1 MTSLTADGQDGD
13 PVTGLVA
20 DHALETEVDR
30 IAFAPGAMRAM
41 TDEEPSR
48 AADFPTLTGTASGRV
63 PHHAFVVVGPQE
75 IRSSTG
81 LPTAN
86 DNNRA
91 GTARKRSMWRDLFF
105 LALLTMTIAGAFW
118 SGQQNAAQR
127 VIVVPGPSSD
137 RHMVT

>member
-1 MTSLTADGQDGD
+1 MTSLTANGQGGD
-13 PVTGLVA
+13 PVTGAVA
-20 DHALETEVDR
+20 DHALKTGADP
-30 IAFAPGAMRAM
+30 IGFAPGPMRAVR
-41 TDEEPSR
+41 DEEPSR
-48 AADFPTLTGTASGRV
+48 VSEFPTLTGTASGRV
-63 PHHAFVVVGPQE
+63 PHHAFVVVGSRE
-75 IRSSTG
+75 TRSSTG

-105 LALLTMTIAGAFW
+105 LALLTMTIVGAFW